1 MQRDHP
7 ASQASRVGQLAEFR
21 ALPPIGPGSYSA
33 ALWGSSLKSPEG
45 SLCGGSAMLCKK
57 TRNSMR
63 PMCLERL
70 SHEVE
75 NVRESFESFRIP
87 EIGGQGKSLGTWS
100 REHP

>member
-1 MQRDHP
+1 
-7 ASQASRVGQLAEFR
+7 
-21 ALPPIGPGSYSA
+21 
-33 ALWGSSLKSPEG
+33 
-45 SLCGGSAMLCKK
+45 
-57 TRNSMR
+57 MR

-75 NVRESFESFRIP
+75 NVGESFESFRIP

>member
-1 MQRDHP
+1 
-7 ASQASRVGQLAEFR
+7 
-21 ALPPIGPGSYSA
+21 
-33 ALWGSSLKSPEG
+33 
-45 SLCGGSAMLCKK
+45 MLCKK
-57 TRNSMR
+57 IRNSMR

>member
-1 MQRDHP
+1 
-7 ASQASRVGQLAEFR
+7 
-21 ALPPIGPGSYSA
+21 
-33 ALWGSSLKSPEG
+33 
-45 SLCGGSAMLCKK
+45 
-57 TRNSMR
+57 MR